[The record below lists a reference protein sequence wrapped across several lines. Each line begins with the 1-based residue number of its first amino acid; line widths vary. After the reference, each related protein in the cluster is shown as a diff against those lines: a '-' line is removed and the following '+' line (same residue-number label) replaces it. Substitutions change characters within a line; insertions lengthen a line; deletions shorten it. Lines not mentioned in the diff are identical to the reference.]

1 MLVLNKSNNKL
12 TKVISKDQ
20 QSSNGYKRMRMD
32 NGISGHGASPAPN
45 KISETKNN
53 GNFQYG
59 NQTQFL
65 NSFNNSGGFNQ
76 QNIFSPSYATN
87 LVNSLA
93 STSSLSG
100 NNSYDVQRFYH
111 HLKQYFSTSQS
122 LALNQNGFASNLP
135 HQFSNGTFH
144 NNALLDFVKQNC
156 FNKNFEIL
164 SRIAM
169 MQAQQFTNYQMR
181 MLTQTRYDQNL
192 FLQNVMN
199 DGFVK
204 QNGSYPLAG
213 FNEKPT
219 TGKNK
224 AIVYPNQSSNQCREI
239 VSGNDLI
246 TTSTVVDD
254 ELNLTSFRQTVD
266 SDGQTKSVKHEKQ
279 TSFFLG
285 KNHDE
290 TS

>member
-1 MLVLNKSNNKL
+1 MLVLNKSNYQL

-20 QSSNGYKRMRMD
+20 QSSTGFKRMRMD
-32 NGISGHGASPAPN
+32 NGVSSHGASPAPN

-111 HLKQYFSTSQS
+111 HLKQYFSTPQS
-122 LALNQNGFASNLP
+122 LALQQNGFASNLP

-144 NNALLDFVKQNC
+144 NNALLEYVKQNC

-164 SRIAM
+164 GRIAM

-199 DGFVK
+199 DGFIK
-204 QNGSYPLAG
+204 QNRSYPLEG
-213 FNEKPT
+213 FNKKPT
-219 TGKNK
+219 TGKNE
-224 AIVYPNQSSNQCREI
+224 AIVYPNQSSNQCREM
-239 VSGNDLI
+239 VSGKNI
-246 TTSTVVDD
+246 CTTSTAVDD
-254 ELNLTSFRQTVD
+254 VQSSTSFSQTAD
-266 SDGQTKSVKHEKQ
+266 SDGQTKS
-279 TSFFLG
+279 
-285 KNHDE
+285 
-290 TS
+290 